1 MKPYK
6 YINHTADLGIE
17 VQART
22 IEKLFIN
29 IAKAIFETQIKGKI
43 LAKQDLHFEISGPSL
58 EELFIEW
65 CRELLYRFSVAG
77 FIPKVYKIFFIDQ
90 NRLIA
95 DLKGDIFDTKHH
107 KIKLEI
113 KNPTYHNF
121 SIKKL
126 NNGYLATIIFD
137 V

>member
-17 VQART
+17 VQAKT
-22 IEKLFIN
+22 IEELFIN

-43 LAKQDLHFEISGPSL
+43 LAKFNVNFEINGPSL
-58 EELFIEW
+58 EEIFIEW
-65 CRELLYRFSVAG
+65 CRELLYRFSVGG
-77 FIPKVYKIFFIDQ
+77 FIPKDYKIFLTDQ
-90 NRLIA
+90 HHLTTN
-95 DLKGDIFDTKHH
+95 LKGDIFDPKRH

-121 SIKKL
+121 NIKKL
-126 NNGYLATIIFD
+126 ETGYCATIIFD